1 MIYRFECL
9 AMFLPLLAAQVALGQ
24 PFPRQGPGPQG
35 MPGERMRRIEQFK
48 KVRLM
53 EVLQLDEQE
62 SIRFFARYGRFE
74 DEVRKLERERNTII
88 DDLDSLVKQ
97 DEKPESYQKDF
108 DDLIVLGQKVADAR
122 ARFYKDAQQVLTPQ
136 QVAKVVVFERDFGR
150 ELREMIQDVQRER
163 RRGPGPP
170 Y

>member
-9 AMFLPLLAAQVALGQ
+9 AMFLPLLVAQVALGQ
-24 PFPRQGPGPQG
+24 PFPRQGSGPQG

-122 ARFYKDAQQVLTPQ
+122 ARFYKGAQQVLTPQ

>member
-1 MIYRFECL
+1 MIYRFRRL
-9 AMFLPLLAAQVALGQ
+9 SIFLPLFLAQVVFGQ

-53 EVLQLDEQE
+53 EVLQLDDQE
-62 SIRFFARYGRFE
+62 SVHFFNRYGKFE
-74 DEVRKLERERNTII
+74 DEVRGLERERNAII

-97 DEKPESYQKDF
+97 DEKPEGYQKDF
-108 DDLIVLGQKVADAR
+108 DALIAVGQRVADAR
-122 ARFYKDAQQVLTPQ
+122 ARFYKDMQEVLTPQ
-136 QVAKVVVFERDFGR
+136 QVAKLVVFERDFGR

-163 RRGPGPP
+163 RRGPGPR
-170 Y
+170 